1 MKLYIGNKNYS
12 TWSLRPWILLAKSNI
27 AFDEVQLPLDTP
39 QFYAALSSVTP
50 TLKVPCLIDG
60 DVTVWDSLA
69 ICEYINDTYLAGK
82 AWPADP
88 KDKANARSLAAEM
101 HSGFPA
107 LRSEAPMNIRAT
119 RSLNLSEA
127 AQQDLKRIEAIF
139 AGQMV
144 RFADQGGW
152 LFGRYSIADAMFAP
166 VVMRLK
172 TYQLSLGETAQKY
185 VNHVLSCPALQQWI
199 DAALEE
205 TEIVA
210 ADEAGEPVNK

>member
-12 TWSLRPWILLAKSNI
+12 TWSLRPWILLAKSNVP
-27 AFDEVQLPLDTP
+27 FDEIQLSLDTP
-39 QFYAALSSVTP
+39 QFYTALASVTP
-50 TLKVPCLIDG
+50 TQKVPCLIDG
-60 DVTVWDSLA
+60 EITVWDSLA
-69 ICEYINDTYLAGK
+69 ICEYINDTYLSGK
-82 AWPADP
+82 AWPADL

-119 RSLNLSEA
+119 RSLTLSDA

-139 AGQMV
+139 TEQMT

-152 LFGRYSIADAMFAP
+152 LFGQYSIVDAMFAP

-172 TYQLSLGETAQKY
+172 TYQLNFGDIAQQY
-185 VNHVLSCPALQQWI
+185 VDHVLSCPVLQQWI

-210 ADEAGEPVNK
+210 ADEAGEPC